1 MPRSSTSTERPVAP
15 VSSFAMVRPVPP
27 PPMMAT
33 STGLRF
39 VMFKGIIFPSGDIIG
54 ERRHTSYETAR
65 IPHHPEAGP
74 RRRAALYAGAR
85 TVPAYRAGRWHGQCA
100 VALLHRSRGACDR
113 GGVRSYLP
121 QR

>member
-15 VSSFAMVRPVPP
+15 VNSFAMVRPVQP

-39 VMFKGIIFPSGDIIG
+39 VMFKGIIFPWGDIIG

-74 RRRAALYAGAR
+74 RRRAALHAGAR
-85 TVPAYRAGRWHGQCA
+85 TLPAYGAGRRHGECA
-100 VALLHRSRGACDR
+100 AAFLYR
-113 GGVRSYLP
+113 
-121 QR
+121 

>member
-15 VSSFAMVRPVPP
+15 VSSLAMVRPVQP

-39 VMFKGIIFPSGDIIG
+39 VMFKGIIFPLGDIIG

-74 RRRAALYAGAR
+74 RWRAALYAGAR
-85 TVPAYRAGRWHGQCA
+85 AVPAYGAAGRHGECA
-100 VALLHRSRGACDR
+100 AALLHRS
-113 GGVRSYLP
+113 
-121 QR
+121 